1 MIWPRPFRRTPDPR
15 CPAARAGW
23 RILGLGCL
31 LALGASL
38 VPLEGRKPLS
48 PAARALVQKALEG
61 LDPARPLVDVHVH
74 AVGNGKGTSGI
85 WVNPTLFQWR
95 HPQKKLMTRAYLKA
109 AGVADDEAF
118 DEAYLARLLA
128 LARGFGHPVRL
139 HLLAMDW
146 NHHPDGTRDEAHTEF
161 HVPNAWVVK
170 VAAAHPGEV
179 VPVISIHPYRKDA
192 IPELERWAAQGVKFM
207 KWLPNAQGIDP
218 ADPRLDAFY
227 TRFRELGMV
236 LLTHAGEEKAVD
248 AKGAQAYGNPLK
260 LRRPLD
266 LGVTVVIAHCASLGT
281 NEDLDNPGRKAANF
295 ELFRRLM
302 GEPKYAGRLFG
313 DISAM
318 TQFNRMPGPMTA
330 VLADAALQERLVN
343 GSDYPLPAVNPVIW
357 TREVQWRGLITK
369 AERKALNEIYRANPL
384 LFDFVLKRTLRD
396 PKTGGRL
403 AASVFQLPKAW
414 ESQELVRN

>member
-1 MIWPRPFRRTPDPR
+1 MPTPSPHRPPLLRR
-15 CPAARAGW
+15 G
-23 RILGLGCL
+23 L
-31 LALGASL
+31 LALGALALL
-38 VPLEGRKPLS
+38 VTAPMRCHARGPLS
-48 PAARALVQKALEG
+48 PRAQALIQRALEG
-61 LDPARPLVDVHVH
+61 LDPDRPLLDVHVH

-109 AGVADDEAF
+109 AGVADDAAF
-118 DEAYLARLLA
+118 DEAYVARLLA

-139 HLLAMDW
+139 HLLAMDRH
-146 NHHPDGTRDEAHTEF
+146 HHPDGTPDPEHTEF
-161 HVPNAWVVK
+161 HVPNDWVVK

-179 VPVISIHPYRKDA
+179 VPVISVHPYRKDA
-192 IPELERWAAQGVKFM
+192 IPELERWAAQGVRYM

-227 TRFRELGMV
+227 TRFRELGLI

-248 AKGAQAYGNPLK
+248 VKGAQAYGNPLK

-266 LGVTVVIAHCASLGT
+266 LGVTVIVAHCASLGV
-281 NEDLDNPGRKAANF
+281 NEDLDHPGRKASNF
-295 ELFRRLM
+295 ELFQRLM
-302 GEPKYAGRLFG
+302 REPKYEGRLFG

-318 TQFNRMPGPMTA
+318 TQFNRMPGPMGE
-330 VLADAALQERLVN
+330 VLNDAALQKRLVN

-357 TREVQWRGLITK
+357 TREVQWRELITSE
-369 AERKALNEIYRANPL
+369 ERKALNEIYRANPL

-396 PKTGGRL
+396 PKTGARL
-403 AASVFQLPKAW
+403 AASVFQLPRAW
-414 ESQELVRN
+414 EAPR